1 MKRLASR
8 LTLVALLVLATAG
21 MVTQA
26 GSVPHTHAAAQAS
39 LFNEEHDL
47 TLLAGLAGHV
57 VLGDVTLTITVD
69 AASNPLSPFIP
80 ERPVLHVGHSGVSRA
95 PPVR

>member
-1 MKRLASR
+1 MKRFASR
-8 LTLVALLVLATAG
+8 LTLVVLLVLASAA
-21 MVTQA
+21 MVLQV
-26 GSVPHTHAAAQAS
+26 GSVPHTHAATHAS

-57 VLGDVTLTITVD
+57 VLGDVTLALTVD
-69 AASNPLSPFIP
+69 AASSPLSPFIP
-80 ERPVLHVGHSGVSRA
+80 DRPVLHVGHSGDSRA